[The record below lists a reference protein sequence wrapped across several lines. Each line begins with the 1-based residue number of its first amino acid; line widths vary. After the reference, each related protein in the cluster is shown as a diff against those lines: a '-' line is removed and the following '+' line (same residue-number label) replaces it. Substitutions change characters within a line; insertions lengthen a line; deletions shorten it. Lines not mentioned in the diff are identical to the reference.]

1 MNAYRYAI
9 AEKYDENKTGK
20 DVSFAVV
27 GATYNASLNRKNSKT
42 QFLKKENFCCTLQ
55 VLPSLFVEGEILEK
69 PWGGKKM
76 KSNKIIISVIA
87 VILLIAAGGIYL
99 KFSLSENLRSP
110 GFPSL
115 STVPAGFSFVNEKAI
130 DTGNWCEVS
139 YENDGGNFFSLD
151 CYELGTFDTAFLQ
164 NYAESST
171 KISIGDKD
179 AMVYQNLAGN
189 DDKIQILAWEDDE
202 NNALCLL
209 GGNVS
214 IDEMVQAAGS
224 IKYDM
229 KKSVTKSK
237 NNEITSSTQEIGMIE
252 AAALKDYSDILKST
266 TKPLFD
272 KYMENDK
279 AIVEFDLESLYKAF
293 EFHIADDLLVEVFD
307 YDYFM
312 KAKNDVILAGGMQRG
327 DDGNIRGFT
336 GAFGQIAAVSRG
348 GQLIKALPVL
358 GLDVKLEAVCAD
370 EEDSQQIKEKVLTN
384 IKSPAYFIR
393 DALYN

>member
-1 MNAYRYAI
+1 M
-9 AEKYDENKTGK
+9 KTNK
-20 DVSFAVV
+20 V
-27 GATYNASLNRKNSKT
+27 
-42 QFLKKENFCCTLQ
+42 
-55 VLPSLFVEGEILEK
+55 
-69 PWGGKKM
+69 
-76 KSNKIIISVIA
+76 IISVIV

-99 KFSLSENLRSP
+99 KFSLGENLRSM

-115 STVPAGFSFVNEKAI
+115 NTVPAGFSFVNAKAI
-130 DTGNWCEVS
+130 DTGDWCEVS

-214 IDEMVQAAGS
+214 IDEMVQAAAS

-229 KKSVTKSK
+229 KKSVIKSK

-252 AAALKDYSDILKST
+252 ATALNDYSDVLKST

-293 EFHIADDLLVEVFD
+293 EFHVADDLLVEVFD

-358 GLDVKLEAVCAD
+358 GSDVKLEAECAD

>member
-1 MNAYRYAI
+1 M
-9 AEKYDENKTGK
+9 KT
-20 DVSFAVV
+20 
-27 GATYNASLNRKNSKT
+27 
-42 QFLKKENFCCTLQ
+42 
-55 VLPSLFVEGEILEK
+55 
-69 PWGGKKM
+69 
-76 KSNKIIISVIA
+76 NKIIISVIA

-99 KFSLSENLRSP
+99 KFSLGENFRSM

-115 STVPAGFSFVNEKAI
+115 DTVPAGFSFVNEKAI
-130 DTGNWCEVS
+130 DTGDWCEVS
-139 YENDGGNFFSLD
+139 YENDGGNFLSLD
-151 CYELGTFDTAFLQ
+151 CYELGTFDAAFLQ

-171 KISIGDKD
+171 KISIGDKA
-179 AMVYQNLAGN
+179 AMVYQNLADN

-202 NNALCLL
+202 NNTLCLL

-214 IDEMVQAAGS
+214 IDEMVQAAAS

-237 NNEITSSTQEIGMIE
+237 DNKITSSTQERGMIE
-252 AAALKDYSDILKST
+252 AAVLRDYSDILKST

-272 KYMENDK
+272 KYMENDE
-279 AIVEFDLESLYKAF
+279 AIVEFDLESFYKSF

-348 GQLIKALPVL
+348 GQLIKAVPVL
-358 GLDVKLEAVCAD
+358 GLDVQIEAEGAD
-370 EEDSQQIKEKVLTN
+370 EETSRQIKEKVLAS

>member
-1 MNAYRYAI
+1 M
-9 AEKYDENKTGK
+9 KT
-20 DVSFAVV
+20 
-27 GATYNASLNRKNSKT
+27 
-42 QFLKKENFCCTLQ
+42 
-55 VLPSLFVEGEILEK
+55 
-69 PWGGKKM
+69 
-76 KSNKIIISVIA
+76 NKIIISVIA

-99 KFSLSENLRSP
+99 KFSLDENLRSM

-115 STVPAGFSFVNEKAI
+115 NTVPAGFSFVNAKTI

-139 YENDGGNFFSLD
+139 YENDGGNFLSLD

-171 KISIGDKD
+171 KISIGDKA
-179 AMVYQNLAGN
+179 AMFYQNLADN

-202 NNALCLL
+202 NNTLCLL

-214 IDEMVQAAGS
+214 IDEMVQAAAS

-237 NNEITSSTQEIGMIE
+237 DNKITSSTQERGMIE
-252 AAALKDYSDILKST
+252 AAVLRDYSDILKST

-272 KYMENDK
+272 KYMENDE
-279 AIVEFDLESLYKAF
+279 AIVEFDLESFYKSF

-312 KAKNDVILAGGMQRG
+312 KAKNDVILAGG
-327 DDGNIRGFT
+327 D
-336 GAFGQIAAVSRG
+336 AAR
-348 GQLIKALPVL
+348 
-358 GLDVKLEAVCAD
+358 
-370 EEDSQQIKEKVLTN
+370 
-384 IKSPAYFIR
+384 
-393 DALYN
+393 